1 YLVVEGPVFVGA
13 ATGQLT
19 HNLGGFQVDGN
30 VFGAALAYRNTDL
43 GGILGDIKCCAFDLF
58 LRFAHNQL
66 AKHACRLVTGQRAQI
81 FKRAVLVGAEHYGG
95 CRAFSGNV
103 VGLGAELGYGD
114 IVNGAIA
121 IDDVNLHNGIFRHLQ
136 VRIDLPIDG
145 ARIAHEYQLA
155 VCDVGTQGKGD
166 VGRISDRAV
175 RRLAV
180 MGRKRWGNKPQ

>member
-66 AKHACRLVTGQRAQI
+66 AEHACRLVTGQRAQI
-81 FKRAVLVGAEHYGG
+81 FKCAVLVGAEHDGG

-103 VGLGAELGYGD
+103 VGLGAELRYSNV
-114 IVNGAIA
+114 VNGTVA
-121 IDDVNLHNGIFRHLQ
+121 IDHVNLHNRIFRYLQ
-136 VRIDLPIDG
+136 VRIDLAVDG
-145 ARIAHEYQLA
+145 AGIAHEHQLA
-155 VCDVGTQGKGD
+155 ICDVGAQGKGD

-175 RRLAV
+175 RRIAV
-180 MGRKRWGNKPQ
+180 VGRKRWGNKPQ